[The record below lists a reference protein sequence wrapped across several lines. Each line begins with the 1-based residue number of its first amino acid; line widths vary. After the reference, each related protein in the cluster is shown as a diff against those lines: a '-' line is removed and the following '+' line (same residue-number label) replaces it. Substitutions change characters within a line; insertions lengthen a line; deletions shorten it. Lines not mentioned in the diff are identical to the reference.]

1 MTTHAT
7 GRRRAAALLVLGGG
21 LLMSLMTGCSAT
33 IDQRGNAPDPDDVL
47 ALQPGVDDKAKV
59 FQLLG
64 SPSTAGTFDDKIWY
78 YISKR
83 TATVAFLEPTII
95 DQAVLEI
102 KFDDG
107 GLVKDMKLY
116 GIEDGK
122 VIEPVSRITPTGGQE
137 LTFLKQLIGNI
148 GRFNTPSTGPTGGG
162 PVTAP
167 GH

>member
-7 GRRRAAALLVLGGG
+7 GRRALQRLALVSLGAG
-21 LLMSLMTGCSAT
+21 LLTSLATGCSPT
-33 IDQRGNAPDPDDVL
+33 IDQRGNPPDPDDVL
-47 ALQPGVDDKAKV
+47 ALQPGVDDKGKV

-83 TATVAFLEPTII
+83 TTTIAFLDPKII

-107 GLVKDMKLY
+107 GLVKDMRLY
-116 GIEDGK
+116 GME
-122 VIEPVSRITPTGGQE
+122 RRQ
-137 LTFLKQLIGNI
+137 
-148 GRFNTPSTGPTGGG
+148 
-162 PVTAP
+162 
-167 GH
+167 